1 MDTVYQWIAPAKLV
15 QIKKEGNKMKKLLL
29 IMCLTVVFS
38 NPAISAC
45 NGGTEYTVNGDTF
58 CISNIRI
65 NWWSAANWC
74 KANGRHLATIYEVC
88 PDWDGNTGDRKC
100 PVIASSINYAWT
112 ATADGSKYAFVV
124 TASNG
129 DVSSYFNR
137 YGAFYAICK

>member
-1 MDTVYQWIAPAKLV
+1 
-15 QIKKEGNKMKKLLL
+15 MKKLLL

-74 KANGRHLATIYEVC
+74 KANGRHLATMYEFC
-88 PDWDGNTGDRKC
+88 PDWDGNTGRGKC
-100 PVIASSINYAWT
+100 PVISAITTNAWT
-112 ATADGSKYAFVV
+112 ATASGSNTAFDIVPSRGQV
-124 TASNG
+124 GSGN
-129 DVSSYFNR
+129 SR